1 MRTESA
7 MLERWF
13 FYQDAAGLWKWA
25 RLDVLGTVLGHSG
38 SSFETRDACV
48 EHAILNGYEDGKK
61 SHCGP
66 CTACCASASITGTV
80 ALPIPPAPV
89 YGKYVFLQLTPRGVQ
104 PHGLDRPPL
113 AL

>member
-38 SSFETRDACV
+38 ASFETRDACV
-48 EHAILNGYEDGKK
+48 EHATLNGYGAGKAIGGREVTQGNRGRFP
-61 SHCGP
+61 SVRGP
-66 CTACCASASITGTV
+66 ARPEPEASAG
-80 ALPIPPAPV
+80 P
-89 YGKYVFLQLTPRGVQ
+89 
-104 PHGLDRPPL
+104 
-113 AL
+113 